1 LSGKTFKTWLSPFLV
16 FCLTCYSASVF
27 ANPSDLIQI
36 ADQRQLATSN
46 EWLNLLH
53 FKNGRSE
60 IDDPAF
66 FFAKNGKTNSQAE
79 LHASLTALLND
90 QTDDEQSVYCKY
102 HSRSSW
108 LVSQLPEIE
117 QQIRLPSCQA
127 LQQEITHLD
136 ADSITLILASA
147 HINSPASAFGHTF
160 LRIDSRQQTPL
171 TAYAV
176 NYAAQTQET
185 NGLIYAYR
193 GIFGGYEGRYSIL
206 PYAKKVQE
214 YSDLEQR
221 DIWEYRLNLTADELA
236 RLNRHIFEIRHFYAD
251 YFFFDENCSYN
262 LLWLLQIARPGTD
275 LTSQFN
281 LNAIPIDTVR
291 AIEQAGFI
299 ADEVYRPSNR
309 KRMLKLA
316 ENLQH
321 DNAWAFIKNGRYDLA
336 SLQDTPLIEQTSALE
351 ISATQLKHQRSQG
364 KIEQAEY
371 SKTLLSLLRAR
382 SQLGNPLYVDI
393 PPPASP
399 KNGHLSSRLNLG
411 WRHNNTTNKND
422 QMLIGFKPAY
432 HAIDDHDYGY
442 LAGAYISF
450 FDVQLASN
458 EDKTEID
465 SLMLVDIRSYAI
477 QDSLHKPISWQV
489 QLGAKRL
496 QDDALYS
503 FIKTGAGLTL
513 GSEKHYGFVLLAPAA
528 FYRDEWHYS
537 AAVEAGVMSHYQ
549 QLKLGIQLTSTWF
562 DQTLATEKQANVF
575 ATYQFNQ
582 KWAVNLNHEARQI
595 LNESPRHTSNLN
607 VYYYF

>member
-1 LSGKTFKTWLSPFLV
+1 M
-16 FCLTCYSASVF
+16 FCLTCYTPFVF
-27 ANPSDLIQI
+27 SNSSDLIQL
-36 ADQRQLATSN
+36 ADQRQLATNN

-66 FFAKNGKTNSQAE
+66 FFAQNGKTNPQAE
-79 LHASLTALLND
+79 LHASLNALIND
-90 QTDDEQSVYCKY
+90 QTDDEHSVYCKY
-102 HSRSSW
+102 NSRSTW
-108 LVSQLPEIE
+108 LISQLPEIK
-117 QQIRLPSCQA
+117 QQVKLPTCQA
-127 LQQEITHLD
+127 LQQEIAHLD

-176 NYAAQTQET
+176 NYAAQTQEK
-185 NGLIYAYR
+185 NGLIYAYK

-221 DIWEYRLNLTADELA
+221 DIWEYRLNLTDDELA

-262 LLWLLQIARPGTD
+262 LLWLLEIARPGTD

-281 LNAIPIDTVR
+281 VNAIPIDTVR

-299 ADEVYRPSNR
+299 GETHYRPSNR
-309 KRMLKLA
+309 KRMVKLA

-321 DNAWAFIKNGRYDLA
+321 SNARAFVKNGDYDLA
-336 SLQDTPLIEQTSALE
+336 MLNDVPKIEKISALE
-351 ISATQLKHQRSQG
+351 ISATQLKHRRSQD
-364 KIEQAEY
+364 KIDQAEY

-382 SQLGNPLYVDI
+382 SQLGHPLYVDI

-411 WRHNNTTNKND
+411 WRNHDQTNKND
-422 QMLIGFKPAY
+422 QVIIGFKPAY

-450 FDVQLASN
+450 FDAQLVSDEA
-458 EDKTEID
+458 KTEID
-465 SLMLVDIRSYAI
+465 SLKLVDIRSYAI
-477 QDSLHKPISWQV
+477 QDRLYKPISWQV

-496 QDDALYS
+496 ADDQLYS
-503 FIKTGAGLTL
+503 FIKTGAGLSL
-513 GSEKHYGFVLLAPAA
+513 GSEKHYGFILFAPAA
-528 FYRDEWHYS
+528 FYREQFNYS
-537 AAVEAGVMSHYQ
+537 GAIETGLISHYQ
-549 QLKLGIQLTSTWF
+549 QLKLGAQLSTTWF
-562 DQTLATEKQANVF
+562 DQTFETEQQASIF
-575 ATYQFNQ
+575 GTYQFNQ
-582 KWAVNLNHEARQI
+582 RWALNLKHEAQKT
-595 LNESPRHTSNLN
+595 LDKSARHTTDFN
-607 VYYYF
+607 VFYYF